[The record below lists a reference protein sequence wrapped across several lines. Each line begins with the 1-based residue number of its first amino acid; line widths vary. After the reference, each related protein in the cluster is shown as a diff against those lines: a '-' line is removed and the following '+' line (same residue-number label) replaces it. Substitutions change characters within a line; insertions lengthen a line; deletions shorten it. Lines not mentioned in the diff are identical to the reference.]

1 MSSSPAASYT
11 ASTVPGPRLFP
22 STTYRSNRFSC
33 KKEDKPGFPGCP
45 PSNFHVRLPESCS
58 HSSSHS
64 EAPPNHS
71 HRRSRPPRPP
81 PVPSSGSASSFPP
94 PWGRHPAHLSGSP
107 HRFAGFP
114 DSRRQSPN
122 AHPPPRPSAPSLS
135 TMLLPHLHHFSSFIF
150 MSCTCLRPFK
160 APPQSRA
167 PILSLFSIR
176 HHPDQIPQK
185 CCFSASRRRNQK
197 RIPDTSRPWIRQNR
211 PYFCCTSYHLM
222 RKTDI

>member
-33 KKEDKPGFPGCP
+33 KKRTSPVFPGCP

-94 PWGRHPAHLSGSP
+94 PWGRLQHICPAAYIVLRDSLI
-107 HRFAGFP
+107 AGG
-114 DSRRQSPN
+114 N
-122 AHPPPRPSAPSLS
+122 
-135 TMLLPHLHHFSSFIF
+135 
-150 MSCTCLRPFK
+150 LRTL
-160 APPQSRA
+160 
-167 PILSLFSIR
+167 I
-176 HHPDQIPQK
+176 HHPDRLRPHFPP
-185 CCFSASRRRNQK
+185 CCFLISTIFPALFSCPTPALDRSKLPLKAEPLSFPSSPSDTIRIRSRRSVVFPHLGGAIRSVF
-197 RIPDTSRPWIRQNR
+197 RILPVPGSVKIDRIFAAHPI
-211 PYFCCTSYHLM
+211 
-222 RKTDI
+222 I